1 MWKARCSKT
10 LLGKHFLFGALARCK
25 AQSIPLP
32 CSSECL
38 SAAERSSGEALE
50 PWQMWWGCSS
60 PSCSRESP
68 PVCAKFLYLGA
79 FVPTGFGW
87 VLVGWFWLLLL
98 FGIFFFIFIFFF
110 WGGFCRTEEGITHR
124 EIQDLCCCSLSK
136 TRGWQRLM
144 AAQKV
149 GSVVMSCLSWVNTFS
164 ESFVW
169 TRTEKLS
176 LEQGNN
182 LCRF

>member
-10 LLGKHFLFGALARCK
+10 LQWKHFLFGALAQCK

-38 SAAERSSGEALE
+38 SAAESSSGEPLE

-68 PVCAKFLYLGA
+68 PVCAKFLYSGA
-79 FVPTGFGW
+79 FVPTGFCAGFGW
-87 VLVGWFWLLLL
+87 LVLVVAAVWDFLN
-98 FGIFFFIFIFFF
+98 FFFFR
-110 WGGFCRTEEGITHR
+110 GGFCRTEEGITH
-124 EIQDLCCCSLSK
+124 EELQDLCCCSLSK
-136 TRGWQRLM
+136 SRGWQRLM

-149 GSVVMSCLSWVNTFS
+149 GSVVMSCLSWVNTFN